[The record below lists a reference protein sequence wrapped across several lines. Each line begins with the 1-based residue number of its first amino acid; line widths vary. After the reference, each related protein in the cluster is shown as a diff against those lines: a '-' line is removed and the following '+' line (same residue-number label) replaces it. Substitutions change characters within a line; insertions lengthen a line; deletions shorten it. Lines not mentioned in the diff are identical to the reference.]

1 MSSTSRRGWRG
12 RAVAA
17 AAGLWLG
24 SWLGLAAALAGE
36 EIPVGELP
44 DEVVRAITARFVEPE
59 LLEAE
64 REHEDGVLLYEV
76 KVLSEGRIH
85 EVEVTEDG
93 VISEVDRELAVGAR
107 RG

>member
-1 MSSTSRRGWRG
+1 MSSTSRAKRRGH
-12 RAVAA
+12 AVAA
-17 AAGLWLG
+17 AVGLWLG
-24 SWLGLAAALAGE
+24 SWLAAAFAGE

-64 REHEDGVLLYEV
+64 REHEDGILLYEV